1 MALYP
6 VAGSRI
12 YIGDVLEDKDTDF
25 VLGDFAGQSWLE
37 IDGWETAGDIGDEA
51 SVITTSI
58 INRGRDIKMKGT
70 RNAGQMQNNFAVI
83 PGEDGQAALIAA
95 EKTENNWAFRIVW
108 EGGQTS
114 YFIAMVV
121 SARFVGGGANTIR
134 MLSSTFE
141 VNSNVVT
148 V

>member
-1 MALYP
+1 MTLYA

-12 YIGDVLEDKDTDF
+12 YIGDPLNDKDTDF
-25 VLGDFAGQSWLE
+25 VAGDFAGQSWLE
-37 IDGWETAGDIGDEA
+37 IDGWETAGEVGDEA
-51 SVITTSI
+51 SIITTSI
-58 INRGRDIKMKGT
+58 INRGRDVKMKGT

-114 YFIAMVV
+114 YFIAMVA
-121 SARFVGGGANTIR
+121 SARFTGGGANTVR